1 MADPQCLLAVLPS
14 AVEALVQEPD
24 PLFEIVVIVHEHPIS
39 HHLLLANAP
48 LQLIPP
54 PASQPLGPHDEVLRV
69 DLETAQD
76 PHVVVDPEQGP
87 FLRPP
92 IHLLRLRGL
101 PNAKVAGQP
110 GQGGGDGQGAVGL
123 VALPPTA
130 DAPHCLRQGR
140 DPTHQTPHQR
150 RHLGL
155 FFIQACRGTELDS
168 GIEADSGPDE
178 TVCQKI
184 PVEADFLYAY
194 STAPGYYSWRNAAEG
209 SWFIQSLCRMLK
221 EHARKLELMQIL
233 TRVNRRVAEYESCS
247 TRQDFNAKKQIP
259 CIVSM
264 LTKEF
269 YFPC

>member
-1 MADPQCLLAVLPS
+1 MTKAAELPKSSGLAQQQDLGAGPEIHSKGCRKHWEQSCKKDGFIPTVTPQNPMADPQCLLAVLPS

-130 DAPHCLRQGR
+130 DAPHCLRQGH
-140 DPTHQTPHQR
+140 DPAHQTPHQR
-150 RHLGL
+150 R
-155 FFIQACRGTELDS
+155 
-168 GIEADSGPDE
+168 
-178 TVCQKI
+178 
-184 PVEADFLYAY
+184 
-194 STAPGYYSWRNAAEG
+194 
-209 SWFIQSLCRMLK
+209 
-221 EHARKLELMQIL
+221 
-233 TRVNRRVAEYESCS
+233 
-247 TRQDFNAKKQIP
+247 KK
-259 CIVSM
+259 
-264 LTKEF
+264 
-269 YFPC
+269 